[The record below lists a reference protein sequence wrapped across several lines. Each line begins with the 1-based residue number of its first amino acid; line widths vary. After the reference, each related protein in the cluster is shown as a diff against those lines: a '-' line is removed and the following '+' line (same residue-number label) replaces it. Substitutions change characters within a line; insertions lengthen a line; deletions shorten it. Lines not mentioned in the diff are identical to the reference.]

1 MYDIERTAYGM
12 RIELGGHVTAS
23 EMQSFREETADIVAD
38 LDEGFGVLADMRGT
52 SLGDGA
58 GELLAETMAQ
68 TDRQGFGRA
77 AVAIDSS
84 ILDLQQEQLEEDA
97 SVDDGRRVID
107 ATAIDD
113 WETQALEWV
122 RHGIEPEG

>member
-1 MYDIERTAYGM
+1 
-12 RIELGGHVTAS
+12 
-23 EMQSFREETADIVAD
+23 
-38 LDEGFGVLADMRGT
+38 
-52 SLGDGA
+52 
-58 GELLAETMAQ
+58 MAQ